1 MSKTLTGN
9 SVLKHQLIWI
19 FLVTSAVLR
28 DVFNDQLISF
38 VLNRNFVCVT
48 QDHYKQI
55 HSY

>member
-1 MSKTLTGN
+1 MSKTLTDDT
-9 SVLKHQLIWI
+9 VLKHQFIWI

-28 DVFNDQLISF
+28 DAFNDQLISF
-38 VLNRNFVCVT
+38 VLNRSFVCVT